1 MPSPLLDPRWHWMRD
16 ALTKLYREMD
26 DDAAPAALQIMV
38 VTGEEMIA
46 YAMTPGDSKIDR
58 RIITN
63 PSALIVAA
71 DMTTVDVSVDAGVLD
86 EDA

>member
-1 MPSPLLDPRWHWMRD
+1 MRD